1 MSERE
6 RIELIIKCY
15 DLTPSQFAD
24 RTGIQRASVSHILSG
39 RNKPSLEV
47 MQKIYDAFPSL
58 DIGWLM
64 TGRGDAP
71 VAGVK
76 PQSVHQQ
83 SAVSELFPLQPEEPV
98 FKPEPEVQEPRVTR
112 VSAPVKQPQERVA
125 RRTSARAE
133 RAPEV
138 ATPRRIKEIR
148 IFYSDGTYEI
158 MLPEK

>member
-58 DIGWLM
+58 DIRWLM
-64 TGRGDAP
+64 TGQGDAP

-83 SAVSELFPLQPEEPV
+83 PAVSELFPLLPEEPA
-98 FKPEPEVQEPRVTR
+98 FKPEPEVQEPKVAR
-112 VSAPVKQPQERVA
+112 VSVSAKQPQERVV
-125 RRTSARAE
+125 RRTPARAE
-133 RAPEV
+133 RATE
-138 ATPRRIKEIR
+138 AAAPRRIKEIR

>member
-15 DLTPSQFAD
+15 NLTPSQFAD

-47 MQKIYDAFPSL
+47 MQKIYDSFPSL
-58 DIGWLM
+58 DIRWLM
-64 TGRGDAP
+64 TGQGEAP
-71 VAGVK
+71 EAGAK
-76 PQSVHQQ
+76 PQSVQAAP
-83 SAVSELFPLQPEEPV
+83 AVSGLFSLQSEESYV
-98 FKPEPEVQEPRVTR
+98 KTEPEPQEQKVQR
-112 VSAPVKQPQERVA
+112 VSVPVKQPQVRA
-125 RRTSARAE
+125 PRRTVQRVD
-133 RAPEV
+133 RTPEV
-138 ATPRRIKEIR
+138 AAPRRIKEIR